1 MERRRTPKEGLF
13 KAMMEVAGDAIVVID
28 GRGKVVF
35 WNRAAEETFG
45 YSEEEMLGRSIALIM
60 PEDLRRR
67 HSEALSKAAER
78 GGSRTRIELVGIKKD
93 GTEIPF
99 EMSVGSL
106 KVEDETFFVG
116 VLRDVT
122 KRKEAEERLRD
133 FVELSTVGIWCFR
146 LREPIDVNLEDRI
159 IEEAFES
166 ICVECNEAYAEMIG
180 TTKEKVLGMKLR
192 EVMPDTEENR
202 EYLRSFIRNG
212 FRISGGMSHEVDRKG
227 EEKFFSNSIVGIVR
241 NGKLVEAWGTQI
253 DVTQRIMAQ
262 RELERISREKEEIFQ
277 SLGSATFILDPEF
290 TILDVNRAILSTTG
304 MSKEELVGRKCY
316 EVFHGSRQ
324 PPDDCPIKEMLS
336 SKKYSTFERE
346 METSFGT
353 FLVLCTPI
361 VQRGRIVSIIH
372 SGVDVTERRKLEEQL
387 RQAQKMEAVGR
398 LAGGIA
404 HDFNNILTAIQGFAE
419 LAMTK
424 LKEDDPIYRWIKEI
438 QGSAVK
444 ASDLTRQ
451 LLLFSR
457 RHHME
462 MGPLD
467 LNSLVEGM
475 VRMLGRLIGEN
486 IALDV
491 ELSNELWLVRADR
504 GGMEQV
510 MMNLVVNARDAMP
523 KGGTVRIRTENRHVD
538 ESYCEIYSYA
548 RPGRFVCLSV
558 EDTGVGMDEE
568 TLKHIFEPFFTTKKD
583 GTGLGLSVVY
593 GIVKQHG
600 GWINVYSVPGHGTTF
615 KVYIPAILAEPEVE
629 EDKVSLEELRGKGQ
643 KVLVV
648 EDDDGV
654 LRFVRDVLSENGY
667 EVTSARTISEA
678 RELAGKHDVL
688 LCDESLPD
696 GRGTTLV
703 EQFPRAILMSG
714 YWGKKPEG
722 CLYLAKPFSSRELL
736 EAIKKALEGGS

>member
-1 MERRRTPKEGLF
+1 MTKALGGELF
-13 KAMMEVAGDAIVVID
+13 RALAEIAGDAIVVLD
-28 GRGKVVF
+28 AEGKVAF
-35 WNRAAEETFG
+35 WNRAAEEMFG
-45 YSEEEMLGRSIALIM
+45 YSADEIMGKPLTMVIPERFRMEHTEGFKGAVLKGRMRPKRAELSG
-60 PEDLRRR
+60 LR
-67 HSEALSKAAER
+67 
-78 GGSRTRIELVGIKKD
+78 KD
-93 GTEIPF
+93 GTEVLF
-99 EMSVGSL
+99 EVSITSL
-106 KVEDETFFVG
+106 KLEDETFFIG
-116 VLRDVT
+116 ILRDIT
-122 KRKEAEERLRD
+122 
-133 FVELSTVGIWCFR
+133 S
-146 LREPIDVNLEDRI
+146 RI
-159 IEEAFES
+159 E
-166 ICVECNEAYAEMIG
+166 
-180 TTKEKVLGMKLR
+180 
-192 EVMPDTEENR
+192 
-202 EYLRSFIRNG
+202 
-212 FRISGGMSHEVDRKG
+212 
-227 EEKFFSNSIVGIVR
+227 
-241 NGKLVEAWGTQI
+241 
-253 DVTQRIMAQ
+253 AQ

-277 SLGSATFILDPEF
+277 SLASLTLILDTNF
-290 TILDVNRAILSTTG
+290 TILDANMAVLKATG
-304 MSKEELVGRKCY
+304 MSKEELLGRKCY
-316 EVFHGSRQ
+316 EIFHMPPSP
-324 PPDDCPIKEMLS
+324 PPDCPLMEVLS
-336 SKKYSTFERE
+336 SADRKPVERE
-346 METSFGT
+346 METSLGT
-353 FLVLCTPI
+353 FLTTCTPLLDEEGNI
-361 VQRGRIVSIIH
+361 VKVINSC
-372 SGVDVTERRKLEEQL
+372 VDITERKRLEEQL